1 MVTQME
7 ITAYVEAM
15 RRGEADAEG
24 DYCQPWERR
33 LANPREKELDLIEW
47 YREYEEETGTLLG
60 CD

>member
-1 MVTQME
+1 MVTQKE

-15 RRGEADAEG
+15 RRGEQDAAG
-24 DYCQPWERR
+24 DYWQSWERR

>member
-15 RRGEADAEG
+15 RRVEADAAG
-24 DYCQPWERR
+24 DYWQPWERR
-33 LANPREKELDLIEW
+33 LAIPREKELDLIEW

>member
-1 MVTQME
+1 MLSQME

-15 RRGEADAEG
+15 RRGEENTAG
-24 DYCQPWERR
+24 DYSRPWERHFDN
-33 LANPREKELDLIEW
+33 LREYELDLIEW